1 MDKTLDSAAING
13 FRRKVPY
20 SRPLSGCS
28 NTIAAL
34 PGDLDEVMS
43 KALLPNSVRNVPS
56 PMCLK
61 LVFTSCTRI
70 CQHRFHAP
78 SGTTKMAS
86 PVYQNRG
93 LENLECHNNTNTPNG
108 VVTAPACD
116 SVGWSSDKEELPG
129 DSTSVRNARTFGA
142 TRATE
147 FLRDLYYANP
157 GSFVQRTISQD
168 LQSFYWVII
177 YAAFKHTVDD
187 IASARKSTT
196 NGIPGFE
203 HDFFEWE
210 FGRLFS
216 ASSAIGL
223 IQQRDLAFSAEHSG
237 PPGKARYSDYPTTY
251 AGIRNLAACLRSK
264 EPAFADWISMIWMLL
279 RECEPRLILSSGEIP
294 SKLIKF
300 VNACLAKP
308 DAVVGPG
315 TKVISSDYAKR
326 LDHAQVI
333 GAFELGLEVL
343 ADGEDASDEE
353 GSELAQVPVDI
364 TDGDF

>member
-1 MDKTLDSAAING
+1 
-13 FRRKVPY
+13 
-20 SRPLSGCS
+20 
-28 NTIAAL
+28 
-34 PGDLDEVMS
+34 
-43 KALLPNSVRNVPS
+43 
-56 PMCLK
+56 MCLK

-86 PVYQNRG
+86 PVV
-93 LENLECHNNTNTPNG
+93 ENLECHNNTNTPNG

-142 TRATE
+142 TRATG

-177 YAAFKHTVDD
+177 YAAFKHTVDE
-187 IASARKSTT
+187 IASAGQSTT

-216 ASSAIGL
+216 ASSAI
-223 IQQRDLAFSAEHSG
+223 
-237 PPGKARYSDYPTTY
+237 ARYSDYPTTY
-251 AGIRNLAACLRSK
+251 AGIGNLAAYLRSK

-300 VNACLAKP
+300 VNACLVKP

-326 LDHAQVI
+326 LDHAQSI

-353 GSELAQVPVDI
+353 GSELAQAPVDM
-364 TDGDF
+364 TDGNF